1 MVFTNDL
8 NVSVMVGVYIY
19 SLCLWTEDVYYL
31 KFYKLSVNT
40 SSSKCNYFCFY
51 IGVFEHCDANISH
64 FVPNTV
70 CYGFTLVAQFN
81 SCSGFTV
88 DIHLCLF
95 MLCRSA
101 SMCQEALL

>member
-40 SSSKCNYFCFY
+40 SSSKWN
-51 IGVFEHCDANISH
+51 ST
-64 FVPNTV
+64 FVSTLECLSTV
-70 CYGFTLVAQFN
+70 
-81 SCSGFTV
+81 
-88 DIHLCLF
+88 
-95 MLCRSA
+95 MLT
-101 SMCQEALL
+101 